1 MKTSVC
7 ATPEQ
12 GPLAP
17 EGCKYPHS
25 STGSGDFSTTA
36 PWRNYPQKL
45 LSALEGKNKSCIYP
59 VLLVFL
65 LRVAM
70 PTHSHNY
77 RGTRQ

>member
-1 MKTSVC
+1 MRTSVC
-7 ATPEQ
+7 GIREQ
-12 GPLAP
+12 GHLAP
-17 EGCKYPHS
+17 MGYKHPHS
-25 STGSGDFSTTA
+25 SPGSGDSATTS
-36 PWRNYPQKL
+36 PWRNCPQKL

-65 LRVAM
+65 LGVAM